1 MPNTAQKTRV
11 TAKAKSNNKNDYHH
25 HRQPHSCR
33 PHPHPHQSTWSV
45 NLISQPARLSH
56 VFHTLS
62 RPTMCSITL
71 RWRGVSVVES
81 PTAMLWRISGAYF
94 KDGGF
99 FPYASA
105 TSRSRAAQ
113 FPQHRPTYWTPSAL
127 ASTANDRTSSL
138 EHSEEETFRGY
149 ASSPET

>member
-11 TAKAKSNNKNDYHH
+11 TAKAKVITKTTTTIIAS
-25 HRQPHSCR
+25 RTAGSPS
-33 PHPHPHQSTWSV
+33 SSSSV
-45 NLISQPARLSH
+45 NLISQPVRLSH
-56 VFHTLS
+56 VFHTRS